1 MSRAHL
7 LEDLKSA
14 TTDLAHAR
22 RSLADAQFCQ
32 RHGMANTLMFA
43 AHAEHTTYH
52 RWLRASEALR
62 NAR

>member
-1 MSRAHL
+1 MSRARL

-14 TTDLAHAR
+14 TTDLTAAR

-43 AHAEHTTYH
+43 SHTEHTTFQN
-52 RWLRASEALR
+52 WLRASEALH